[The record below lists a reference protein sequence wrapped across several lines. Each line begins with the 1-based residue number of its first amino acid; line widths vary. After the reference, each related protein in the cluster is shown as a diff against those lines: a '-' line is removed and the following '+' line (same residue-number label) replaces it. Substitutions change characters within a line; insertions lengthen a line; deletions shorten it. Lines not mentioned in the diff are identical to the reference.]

1 MKKNNSYHCAIITEM
16 TKEFQ
21 NLSRYSYLNFLFTLK
36 NKQAKVMQFSKKT
49 KKKQF
54 HEVGAYET
62 IHFNPR
68 ILGCNGIYIIC
79 T

>member
-1 MKKNNSYHCAIITEM
+1 M

-49 KKKQF
+49 KKKNNFMRLELTKQF
-54 HEVGAYET
+54 ISTLEYWVAMAS
-62 IHFNPR
+62 I
-68 ILGCNGIYIIC
+68 
-79 T
+79 